1 MSLRKDAFTLGVTGH
16 LDLSYFDEQTLRSQ
30 IRTVLLRYHAEH
42 GSCRLMSNMACGA
55 DTLFAEEALLAGI
68 SLVCT
73 LPFANYREILSLDQC
88 ILFNSLVSRA
98 AQVIVV
104 AEGQER
110 ERAYWL
116 AGKYNADNCDALLA
130 IWDGEP
136 QSSACGTEAVVTYA
150 RSIGKETVIF
160 S

>member
-1 MSLRKDAFTLGVTGH
+1 MVRRRKLTAFC
-16 LDLSYFDEQTLRSQ
+16 DFAALSA
-30 IRTVLLRYHAEH
+30 AE
-42 GSCRLMSNMACGA
+42 
-55 DTLFAEEALLAGI
+55 
-68 SLVCT
+68 
-73 LPFANYREILSLDQC
+73 
-88 ILFNSLVSRA
+88 
-98 AQVIVV
+98 VIIV

-110 ERAYWL
+110 EHAYWL